1 MWSWWAVLAL
11 VACGGS
17 DDSSGGS
24 DDSSN
29 ESVADSA
36 DSSGGSVAD
45 AAPDDAGAGS
55 NDEAQES
62 LEEAGVDLDLDEL
75 EETVT
80 GFSTGDGGGVVTI
93 DGVAYEYVAE
103 ICIVQGT
110 DFVASGPGQG
120 SDGTPAWV
128 EVESSAGFDF
138 DGDGTDDP
146 SASVSVS
153 VGQTELFGSGPED
166 QPRYYAESNVYDQ
179 GLADTLDGGRV
190 MGSGKPRTVTIT
202 RTMTSR
208 IPSRSRR
215 VAAEASCNCGIVHR
229 AREL

>member
-1 MWSWWAVLAL
+1 MSHRFGTIGVVMVVVLAL
-11 VACGGS
+11 AGC
-17 DDSSGGS
+17 
-24 DDSSN
+24 
-29 ESVADSA
+29 
-36 DSSGGSVAD
+36 GGSVAG

-80 GFSTGDGGGVVTI
+80 GFSTGDDGGVVTI
-93 DGVAYEYVAE
+93 DGIAY
-103 ICIVQGT
+103 
-110 DFVASGPGQG
+110 
-120 SDGTPAWV
+120 
-128 EVESSAGFDF
+128 EVESSVGFDF

-179 GLADTLDGGRV
+179 GLADTLDGGRM
-190 MGSGKPRTVTIT
+190 MGSGEMTDRNDYENYDKSYPVTF
-202 RTMTSR
+202 
-208 IPSRSRR
+208 
-215 VAAEASCNCGIVHR
+215 EASCS
-229 AREL
+229 

>member
-1 MWSWWAVLAL
+1 MSYRFRTIGVVMVGVLAL

-45 AAPDDAGAGS
+45 SADDSSDDDGDGS

-128 EVESSAGFDF
+128 EVESSVGFDF

-179 GLADTLDGGRV
+179 SLTYTLDGGRM
-190 MGSGKPRTVTIT
+190 MGSGEMTDRNDYENYDKSYPVTF
-202 RTMTSR
+202 
-208 IPSRSRR
+208 
-215 VAAEASCNCGIVHR
+215 EASCS
-229 AREL
+229 